1 MTEPFEQTGSP
12 HPNPSPEG
20 EGLSCRTPD
29 MTSLDTSRRT
39 NTPPLQ
45 GRGKGWGLSA
55 NRNAEIASYAHE
67 MRRNP
72 TEPEKRLWRALS
84 NRQID
89 GHKFRRQ
96 ARIGPFI
103 ADFLCPQKA
112 QVVEVDGETHDVD
125 TDRGRNMELGR
136 LGFRVL
142 HVTNGDVMRNI
153 EGVLTA
159 ILCALEAASDRWA
172 SPHPHPSP
180 EGEGLK
186 KVEAQKL
193 PGISLEGSVG

>member
-1 MTEPFEQTGSP
+1 MTEPFEQTRSP

-20 EGLSCRTPD
+20 EGLRRAAQ
-29 MTSLDTSRRT
+29 MTSLDTSKRT

-55 NRNAEIASYAHE
+55 NRNAEIANYAHE
-67 MRRNP
+67 MRCNP

-84 NRQID
+84 NRQL
-89 GHKFRRQ
+89 GEHKFRRQ
-96 ARIGPFI
+96 SRIGPFI

-112 QVVEVDGETHDVD
+112 LVVEVDGETHDVD
-125 TDRGRNMELGR
+125 KDRGRDMALGR

-142 HVTNGDVMRNI
+142 HVTNGDVMRNM

-159 ILCALEAASDRWA
+159 ILCALEAAPDRWE
-172 SPHPHPSP
+172 SPHPNPSP

-186 KVEAQKL
+186 AVEAQKL
-193 PGISLEGSVG
+193 LGISLEGSAG